1 MNDNDISHEV
11 MLSPTADAT
20 LLLVFDVGGSHIAAG
35 LFDARTK
42 TLSSFH
48 TAPVTNSGSAEE
60 IFAVFE
66 ALAQG
71 VPRAFSGIAVAM
83 PAPFDYE
90 RGISHMEHKYRK
102 LYGVNMRRELA
113 RRLHCDPASVHFL
126 NDATAFLMGELVAG
140 AVLGCERAVGVTLGT
155 GVGCAFAV
163 DGKIV
168 TSGPGVPPNGE
179 IWNFPYGN
187 GTVEDVVSTR
197 AIQRLY
203 QQRQGKR
210 EDVREIARL
219 AAVYAPARGVFEQF
233 GHELGKALRATCA
246 DFNPERI
253 VLGGGIARSARLFLP
268 AAAAELTGLPFTV
281 HVSEL
286 DHRAPLIGA
295 GVSWAERDLQSQAAS
310 AGPSRRYGVPGW
322 TQS

>member
-1 MNDNDISHEV
+1 MNDNDIRTT
-11 MLSPTADAT
+11 LSSTPDAT
-20 LLLVFDVGGSHIAAG
+20 ALLVFDVGGSHIAAG
-35 LFDARTK
+35 AFDVRTQ
-42 TLSSFH
+42 TLSSFQ
-48 TAPVTNSGSAEE
+48 TAPVVNSGSAEE

-66 ALAQG
+66 SLAHG
-71 VPRAFSGIAVAM
+71 VPAGFSGIAVAM
-83 PAPFDYE
+83 PAPFNYE
-90 RGISHMEHKYRK
+90 RGISYMEHKYRK
-102 LYGVNMRRELA
+102 LHGVNVRRELA
-113 RRLHCDPASVHFL
+113 RRLHCDPARVHFL
-126 NDATAFLMGELVAG
+126 NDASAFLIGEVAAG
-140 AVLGCERAVGVTLGT
+140 AAVGCERAVGVTLGT

-163 DGKIV
+163 NGKIV

-179 IWNFPYGN
+179 IWNFPYGS

-253 VLGGGIARSARLFLP
+253 VLGGGISRSARLFLP

-281 HVSEL
+281 CVSEL

-295 GVSWAERDLQSQAAS
+295 GVSWAQLDLQSQAAPTV
-310 AGPSRRYGVPGW
+310 PSRLYGVPGW